1 MPFKNIK
8 TKNCQSTLDNSGKA
22 FPTRKLIKTLLN
34 QLFDYAIKNDV
45 VDKKYSTYID
55 VGKNEGKSKR
65 EPFTPKEIKCLF
77 DNEQNLEFV
86 DTIIIMIYTGLRIG
100 ELLTIKRENVFID
113 KRYMIGG
120 IKTEAGK
127 NRVIPIHEKIVP
139 FIQKWCDKNKEWL
152 ITNFKGEQMQY
163 SNYKREKFENIME
176 KLGMKHNPHDTRHT
190 FASLMDSAGAN
201 KLCIKRIMG
210 HSAQDITDKVYTH
223 KTIQELIDAVNL
235 LE

>member
-1 MPFKNIK
+1 M
-8 TKNCQSTLDNSGKA
+8 
-22 FPTRKLIKTLLN
+22 
-34 QLFDYAIKNDV
+34 FDYAIKNDV

-65 EPFTPKEIKCLF
+65 KPFTPEEMEKLF
-77 DNEQNLEFV
+77 EYEKDLDFI
-86 DTIIIMIYTGLRIG
+86 DTIIILLYTGLRIG

-120 IKTEAGK
+120 IKTDAGK
-127 NRVIPIHEKIVP
+127 DRIIPIHERIVP
-139 FIQKWCDKNKEWL
+139 YIQKWYNKNTTWL
-152 ITNFKGEQMQY
+152 ITNFEGEQMQY

-235 LE
+235 LQ